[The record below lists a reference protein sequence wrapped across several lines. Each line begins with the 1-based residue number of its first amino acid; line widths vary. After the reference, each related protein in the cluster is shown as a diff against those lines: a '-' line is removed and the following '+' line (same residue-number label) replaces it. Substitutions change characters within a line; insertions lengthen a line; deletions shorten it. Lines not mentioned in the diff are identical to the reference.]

1 VPHPCAARVGSQRA
15 RTPLSAKPPRFG
27 TPLNNQKKLVRAP
40 MVPQPANA
48 ARLAATLH
56 MAAMDLCD
64 VATKQDQRGRHLRPE
79 FAPI

>member
-1 VPHPCAARVGSQRA
+1 
-15 RTPLSAKPPRFG
+15 
-27 TPLNNQKKLVRAP
+27 

>member
-1 VPHPCAARVGSQRA
+1 
-15 RTPLSAKPPRFG
+15 
-27 TPLNNQKKLVRAP
+27 

-64 VATKQDQRGRHLRPE
+64 VATKQDQRGRQSSAGVCADLIKTL
-79 FAPI
+79 APADYVPFTNVQ